1 MKSAIHTTYY
11 RAGFTLVEI
20 MIGVAIIALLAAL
33 ALPGFQRA
41 RKRSIAG
48 RTLEE
53 LRVLEYA
60 IGQYAI
66 ETGKKAGD
74 VVSFNDVRLYLKPS
88 TPLYVTG
95 KDYLGNDYGPNFT
108 VDIYP
113 KVPAATF
120 SDLQDVA
127 PTDFWRP
134 YNQ

>member
-1 MKSAIHTTYY
+1 
-11 RAGFTLVEI
+11 

-53 LRVLEYA
+53 LRVLDYA

-74 VVSFNDVRLYLKPS
+74 VVTFDDVKLYLKPN
-88 TPLYVTG
+88 TPLYNTG
-95 KDYLGNDYGPNFT
+95 RDYLGNDFGPNFT
-108 VDIYP
+108 VDVPP
-113 KVPAATF
+113 KVPAGTF

-127 PTDFWRP
+127 PTEFWQP

>member
-1 MKSAIHTTYY
+1 MKSALHTTHY

-33 ALPGFQRA
+33 ALPAFQRA

-53 LRVLEYA
+53 LRVLDYA

-66 ETGKKAGD
+66 ESGQQAGD
-74 VVSFNDVRLYLKPS
+74 IVTFDNVRLYLKPS
-88 TPLYVTG
+88 TPLYLTG

-108 VDIYP
+108 VDLPP
-113 KVPAATF
+113 KVPAASF
-120 SDLQDVA
+120 ADLQEVA
-127 PTDFWRP
+127 PVDFWRP